1 VRALLLLMPLLLA
14 GAADFAGLHNGA
26 LRAALHAEIRSHAV
40 IPYSSGSRFD
50 TSDALRQL
58 DAAPGGPAAVRLV
71 YSGLT
76 LPADSFGLATGWN
89 REHLWPNSYGLDDV
103 EPAYS
108 DLHNLRACDA
118 NVNSSRGNKWYD
130 LSSPADGAV
139 TAPAHAEAPGTSAD
153 PNSWQPREDERGD
166 LARALFYMDV
176 RYEGD
181 AAGEPDLQLVEDVAR
196 INSSDRLMGRLSV
209 LFRWNLE
216 DPPDDRERARNAA
229 VAALQGKGN
238 PFVDDPDLVTHLWL
252 PRLASRQVNGWV
264 EFHWEPTGLPVVMLY
279 APTVLGPWTEQAP
292 PEEAEQPERYVRLVV
307 R

>member
-1 VRALLLLMPLLLA
+1 MKALALLIPLLSI
-14 GAADFAGLHNGA
+14 GAADFTGLHNGA
-26 LRAALHAEIRSHAV
+26 LRAALHSEVRSHAV

-58 DAAPGGPAAVRLV
+58 DAAPNGPATVRLV

-130 LSSPADGAV
+130 LSSPVDGAV
-139 TAPAHAEAPGTSAD
+139 TSPAHVEAPGTSAD

-176 RYEGD
+176 RYEGGV
-181 AAGEPDLQLVEDVAR
+181 AGEPDLQLVEDVTR
-196 INSSDRLMGRLSV
+196 ISSSDTLMGRLSV

-238 PFVDDPDLVTHLWL
+238 PFVDDPDLVARLWL
-252 PRLASRQVNGWV
+252 PQVMARLVDGRV
-264 EFHWEPTGLPVVMLY
+264 EFRWEPTGLPVVMHY
-279 APTVLGPWTEQAP
+279 APTVLGPWTEEPPAAGEEP
-292 PEEAEQPERYVRLVV
+292 PELYVRLVV
-307 R
+307 P